1 MAQSSE
7 SLFQERT
14 DGRRAHHV
22 ETDVKQSAMK
32 DAAREDAI
40 YLVLI
45 NNISRAESKVLK
57 VEIQNG
63 LQNEYTGTETNDEAI
78 GQRN

>member
-1 MAQSSE
+1 
-7 SLFQERT
+7 
-14 DGRRAHHV
+14 
-22 ETDVKQSAMK
+22 MK

-40 YLVLI
+40 NLVLI

-63 LQNEYTGTETNDEAI
+63 LQNEYTDTKTNDETV
-78 GQRN
+78 GQWN